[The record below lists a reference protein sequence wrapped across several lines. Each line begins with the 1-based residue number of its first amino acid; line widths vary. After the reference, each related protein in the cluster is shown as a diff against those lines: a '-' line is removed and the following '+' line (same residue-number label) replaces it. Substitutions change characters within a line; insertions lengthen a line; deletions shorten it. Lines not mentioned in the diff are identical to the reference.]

1 MNILVTGGA
10 GFIGSNFI
18 IYMLQKYKD
27 YKIVCMDKLTYAAN
41 EDNLLDVKDNPNYK
55 FVRVDIS
62 DRDEVYKMYEKEG
75 FDMVVSF
82 AAETYVDRSIEN
94 PDVFIRS
101 NVVGVGVLLDA
112 CVKYGIKRFHQIST
126 DEVYGDLSLDDEVTK
141 YNEESKLNPSSP
153 YSASKAAADLLVM
166 SYYRTYNLPVTVSRC
181 VNNYGPHQHKEKL
194 IPLVIDR
201 VKRNNRIP
209 IYGEGE
215 NIREW
220 IYVTEHCEGID
231 IILHKG
237 INGEIYN
244 IGSHCSICN
253 IDLVKKIL
261 DMQGENYNLI
271 EFVADRKGHD
281 LRYAIDS
288 SKMFK
293 EFGWKANINIDE
305 GLRKLKK
312 LCS

>member
-209 IYGEGE
+209 IYAM
-215 NIREW
+215 
-220 IYVTEHCEGID
+220 
-231 IILHKG
+231 
-237 INGEIYN
+237 
-244 IGSHCSICN
+244 S
-253 IDLVKKIL
+253 
-261 DMQGENYNLI
+261 
-271 EFVADRKGHD
+271 
-281 LRYAIDS
+281 LR
-288 SKMFK
+288 
-293 EFGWKANINIDE
+293 
-305 GLRKLKK
+305 
-312 LCS
+312 